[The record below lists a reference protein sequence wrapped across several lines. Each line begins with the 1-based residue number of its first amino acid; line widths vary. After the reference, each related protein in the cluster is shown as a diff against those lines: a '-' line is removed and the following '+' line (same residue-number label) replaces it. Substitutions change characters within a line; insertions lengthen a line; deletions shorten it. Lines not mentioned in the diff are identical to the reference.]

1 MLSELR
7 KTRNQQRT
15 ERRRQALL
23 DAAGKVFTRQG
34 FHRTLVS
41 DIVALKPTLDKGL
54 FTVIFR
60 IKERFLKP
68 C

>member
-41 DIVALKPTLDKGL
+41 DIVAEAHVGQGT
-54 FTVIFR
+54 FTVISR